1 MLYLQVMWVWLKSLY
16 GLLSRLLVW
25 PLVLI
30 GTIGLA
36 GCSQIPNFLLGG
48 GPNVAANTQIGA
60 TNSQT
65 IGTTELSTIEVK
77 DSEKVS
83 ISTDTQDVKTAK
95 VDTVTINK
103 TEPWVILLLILGWL
117 LPSPSQ
123 IGNSISSLFTRRHK

>member
-16 GLLSRLLVW
+16 GLLSRSLVW

-48 GPNVAANTQIGA
+48 GPNVAANTQLGE
-60 TNSQT
+60 TNNQT
-65 IGTTELSTIEVK
+65 LGTTEITSIEVK
-77 DSEKVS
+77 DSQSVS
-83 ISTDTQDVKTAK
+83 IENDKQELKTDK
-95 VDTVTINK
+95 VDNVTINK
-103 TEPWVILLLILGWL
+103 TEPWVILLLLLGWL

-123 IGNSISSLFTRRHK
+123 IGGYIGKLFIRNK